1 MTREAAAAPA
11 RGFDIETLPPAPAHY
26 SPNTRRFT
34 DLFYK
39 TEHEAHVRVG
49 DHPRVVR
56 YYGWDNRGLL
66 FEKHKGGDLLTHLLT
81 HRDPPPSLAFR
92 LQLASDIAEG
102 IAFLHSKGVIW
113 VDVSMTNVLLS
124 EDSQHGVL
132 CDLGG
137 SSILPMPGYKPLPAA
152 YKDAM
157 VTLHPMMG
165 LPHYPNSFVWDGP
178 GHDNFAEIS
187 PHHDRFGYGLLL
199 FCLVDPPFPPFP
211 IATLHF
217 SKEFDSLGDLPQ
229 YAAFE
234 RIIQK
239 CFHAEYRSSDDLEAE
254 VKAACI
260 AMDKDAPLLHSQV
273 QDPII
278 ELPPSTGRILLPF
291 DREEHWE
298 EDCDVPDYEPF

>member
-1 MTREAAAAPA
+1 MTTTPSTSSVRCTSFAACLY
-11 RGFDIETLPPAPAHY
+11 TVY
-26 SPNTRRFT
+26 
-34 DLFYK
+34 
-39 TEHEAHVRVG
+39 
-49 DHPRVVR
+49 
-56 YYGWDNRGLL
+56 
-66 FEKHKGGDLLTHLLT
+66 
-81 HRDPPPSLAFR
+81 
-92 LQLASDIAEG
+92 
-102 IAFLHSKGVIW
+102 
-113 VDVSMTNVLLS
+113 
-124 EDSQHGVL
+124 
-132 CDLGG
+132 
-137 SSILPMPGYKPLPAA
+137 
-152 YKDAM
+152 
-157 VTLHPMMG
+157 
-165 LPHYPNSFVWDGP
+165 
-178 GHDNFAEIS
+178 NFAEIS

-199 FCLVDPPFPPFP
+199 FCLLTLHFPHSRFLIIHDLNEANR